1 MIGDN
6 IFQQSQNAQQT
17 AANTYNQMATQ
28 GLDPNA
34 YQQYMNPYIDD
45 VINRAQADNER
56 ARQMAINTQNAQAE
70 GLNAYGGS
78 RSALVDSLTNA
89 EYDRNSQN
97 MAAQQRLA
105 GFNAAQNLANR
116 NIGIQQQGA
125 AGLTGLGNQM
135 FGQGQVGLQQQQRAA
150 ELAQRQQQMLLDAAR
165 NQTLANLGY
174 PRENLSYYSSIFGGL
189 PQFAQNTPERMGLFD
204 ILTAVGSLP
213 SFGFDPFSALSF

>member
-34 YQQYMNPYIDD
+34 YQQFMNPYIDD

-56 ARQMAINTQNAQAE
+56 ARQMAINTRNAQAE

-78 RSALVDSLTNA
+78 RSALVDAMTNA

-105 GFNAAQNLANR
+105 GFNAAQNLAQRDINTR
-116 NIGIQQQGA
+116 QLGA
-125 AGLTGLGNQM
+125 SGLTGLGQQM

-165 NQTLANLGY
+165 NQTLANLGF
-174 PRENLSYYSSIFGGL
+174 PRENLNYYSSIFGGL
-189 PQFAQNTPERMGLFD
+189 PQVSTTTPERVGLFD

-213 SFGFDPFSALSF
+213 PLPFGLGT